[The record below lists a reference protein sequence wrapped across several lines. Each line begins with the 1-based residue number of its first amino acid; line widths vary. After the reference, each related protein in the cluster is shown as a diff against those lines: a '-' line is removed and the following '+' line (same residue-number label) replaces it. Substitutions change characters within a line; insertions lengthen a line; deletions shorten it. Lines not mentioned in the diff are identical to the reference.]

1 MITSR
6 VARLLPGNPRLFTPI
21 SGLQSPMINRAYSTQ
36 VEKKKKKTQQ
46 ADISQI
52 PLKSIGVI
60 ADFYI
65 PPKYFKSPV
74 TSWHKLLFRRMGLFA
89 INTYSIVKFR
99 RETGLKLH
107 FNQWKDTAVEQ
118 LVKTN
123 KIFAASCSIPSAKRE
138 NYLRGQLEGV
148 TGAEVTK
155 SLVRRAS
162 TFPPNSKLEW
172 ELLKIESNP
181 KIVSFNALPDAN
193 NITAL
198 VQFVIQVKTK
208 QKFTITTL
216 NSKEPQVTESSV
228 ENYLAYTMNPFTNEM
243 ALVGSLFESD
253 HIRGVQPE
261 INFTNS
267 QVMASFQVSCADI
280 FRAAPKKQIE
290 SKKD

>member
-6 VARLLPGNPRLFTPI
+6 VIRTLPGNARLFAPVLGFH
-21 SGLQSPMINRAYSTQ
+21 SSFINRAYSTK
-36 VEKKKKKTQQ
+36 VEKKKKTQQ

-52 PLKSIGVI
+52 PIKSIGII
-60 ADFYI
+60 ADFYV
-65 PPKYFKSPV
+65 PPKYLKSPV

-89 INTYSIVKFR
+89 INTYSIVKFK

-123 KIFAASCSIPSAKRE
+123 KIFAASCSISNAKRE
-138 NYLRGQLEGV
+138 KYLKSQLEGV

-155 SLVRRAS
+155 SLIRRAS
-162 TFPPNSKLEW
+162 TFPPNSKLDW

-181 KIVSFNALPDAN
+181 KIISFNALPDAD

-208 QKFTITTL
+208 QKFTITTI
-216 NSKEPQVTESSV
+216 NSKPQVTESSV
-228 ENYLAYTMNPFTNEM
+228 ENYLAYTLNPFTNEM

-253 HIRGVQPE
+253 HLRGVQPE

-290 SKKD
+290 AKKN